1 MAPAAA
7 AAGQARLVNETIN
20 PLFFIIQNGFPMPVF
35 ISKNRRMLLIIGK
48 KDGGLLLALF
58 INVRRPSK
66 PDIFRPAVR
75 KSGTAPGALVG
86 DRLTTELGSTRLA
99 SIVMPW
105 T

>member
-35 ISKNRRMLLIIGK
+35 ISKNRRMLPIIGK
-48 KDGGLLLALF
+48 KDGGLLLALL

-75 KSGTAPGALVG
+75 KFYCFHPIDTGTSGFCLK
-86 DRLTTELGSTRLA
+86 
-99 SIVMPW
+99 I
-105 T
+105 